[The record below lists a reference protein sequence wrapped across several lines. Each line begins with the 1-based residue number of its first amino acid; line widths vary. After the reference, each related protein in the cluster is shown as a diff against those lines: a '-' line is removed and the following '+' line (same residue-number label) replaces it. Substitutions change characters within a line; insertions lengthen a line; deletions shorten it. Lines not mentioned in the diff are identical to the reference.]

1 MSSGKPFWRSPAL
14 LVLLGLLA
22 ALAAAGLLGLDQRV
36 TQVVQEHL
44 PKKWHRVADGI
55 SLLGESCG
63 YALVAAI
70 LLGWTWRTRRGRRLW
85 QACLWLLLA
94 EAVAAVVV
102 RVLKIGFGRWRP
114 NRPLAGEFEFF
125 DLRSKCHSFPS
136 GHTADAA
143 VVATV
148 LWCLFPRLRPF
159 CVAWVVLMASARI
172 CALQHFVAD
181 TAVGAALGILC
192 ALLLRQ
198 HMPGVE
204 RWLAARVAPGPATM

>member
-1 MSSGKPFWRSPAL
+1 MSGTPFWRSPAL
-14 LVLLGLLA
+14 LVLLGVLA
-22 ALAAAGLLGLDQRV
+22 VLATAGLLGLDPRV
-36 TQVVQEHL
+36 TQAVQAEL
-44 PKKWHRVADGI
+44 PKPVHTIADGI

-63 YALVAAI
+63 YALAAAI

-94 EAVAAVVV
+94 EALAAVVV
-102 RVLKIGFGRWRP
+102 RLLKIGFGRWRP

-125 DLRSKCHSFPS
+125 DFRSKCHSFPS

-143 VVATV
+143 VVATL
-148 LWCLFPRLRPF
+148 LWFMFPRLRPF
-159 CVAWVVLMASARI
+159 CVAWVVLMASARV

-192 ALLLRQ
+192 ALALRQ
-198 HMPGVE
+198 HLPGVE
-204 RWLAARVAPGPATM
+204 RWLETRVAPGPATR